1 MLPSSGIN
9 YWTIL
14 TRPFTHGRPKIVK
27 YNFDLFQMS
36 KVLMLISVTTCPAW
50 TDSQD
55 PHGSFALRG
64 FHHYMNRSNVLV
76 CKMTKY
82 FQSLACFIS
91 AVWY

>member
-1 MLPSSGIN
+1 MLPSSGLN

-14 TRPFTHGRPKIVK
+14 TRPFTHIRPKIVK
-27 YNFDLFQMS
+27 YHFDLFQMS
-36 KVLMLISVTTCPAW
+36 KVLMMISVTPRTAW

-64 FHHYMNRSNVLV
+64 FHHYMNRSNALV

-82 FQSLACFIS
+82 F
-91 AVWY
+91 